1 MEMTSSTKSIHQW
14 EHRKNKGSGKNAG
27 GEGKGER
34 GKGKGD
40 GRRAGGMSQNRYAK
54 TMVREYLWSPPACAV
69 LESAGLVTIVIF
81 DEGERSRWQ

>member
-40 GRRAGGMSQNRYAK
+40 GRRAKGGGDVTKSLRQNHGTRVPLVSSGLCGAGISGASHYRY
-54 TMVREYLWSPPACAV
+54 
-69 LESAGLVTIVIF
+69 F
-81 DEGERSRWQ
+81 